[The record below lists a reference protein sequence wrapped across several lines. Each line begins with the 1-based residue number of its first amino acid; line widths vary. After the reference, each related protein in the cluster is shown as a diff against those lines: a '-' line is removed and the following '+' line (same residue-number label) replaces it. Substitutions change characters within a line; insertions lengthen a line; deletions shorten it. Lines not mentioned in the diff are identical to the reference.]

1 MSYITTR
8 KRQLD
13 RAFKD
18 YKNNQRGKA
27 KAKKRL
33 DICQTKYSE
42 ITNRTTVSARNIV
55 VAGMLYFDERKREEL
70 LAEAEQL
77 NYSRETLNRLRIFN
91 SGNWNEDTVDCD
103 TIIAFSAIED
113 YVNNNSPSWKKS
125 PLYSIEMSDE
135 TFSEI
140 IDMMNS
146 NQLADMKYILAL
158 HYPQKTQSTSLLVD
172 TLLSLPSRESQA
184 VFLATLID
192 TVTKSTKENIKESID
207 SL

>member
-33 DICQTKYSE
+33 DICQAKYSE
-42 ITNRTTVSARNIV
+42 ITNRTTVSARNVV

-77 NYSRETLNRLRIFN
+77 SYSRETLNRLRIFN
-91 SGNWNEDTVDCD
+91 SGNWNEDTV
-103 TIIAFSAIED
+103 
-113 YVNNNSPSWKKS
+113 
-125 PLYSIEMSDE
+125 
-135 TFSEI
+135 
-140 IDMMNS
+140 
-146 NQLADMKYILAL
+146 
-158 HYPQKTQSTSLLVD
+158 
-172 TLLSLPSRESQA
+172 
-184 VFLATLID
+184 
-192 TVTKSTKENIKESID
+192 TVTPS
-207 SL
+207 

>member
-77 NYSRETLNRLRIFN
+77 NYSRETL
-91 SGNWNEDTVDCD
+91 
-103 TIIAFSAIED
+103 
-113 YVNNNSPSWKKS
+113 
-125 PLYSIEMSDE
+125 IEMSDE

>member
-103 TIIAFSAIED
+103 TIIVFSAIED

-125 PLYSIEMSDE
+125 PLYSIGMALSEEWDE
-135 TFSEI
+135 
-140 IDMMNS
+140 
-146 NQLADMKYILAL
+146 L
-158 HYPQKTQSTSLLVD
+158 
-172 TLLSLPSRESQA
+172 
-184 VFLATLID
+184 
-192 TVTKSTKENIKESID
+192 
-207 SL
+207 

>member
-1 MSYITTR
+1 M
-8 KRQLD
+8 L
-13 RAFKD
+13 RAACHYVD
-18 YKNNQRGKA
+18 
-27 KAKKRL
+27 KKTAL
-33 DICQTKYSE
+33 
-42 ITNRTTVSARNIV
+42 A
-55 VAGMLYFDERKREEL
+55 LFL
-70 LAEAEQL
+70 LA
-77 NYSRETLNRLRIFN
+77 
-91 SGNWNEDTVDCD
+91 DDCLIPYRKIG
-103 TIIAFSAIED
+103 TG
-113 YVNNNSPSWKKS
+113 
-125 PLYSIEMSDE
+125 IEMSDE

>member
-77 NYSRETLNRLRIFN
+77 NYSRETLMISTATTLAKQQKITTLMKRLIKLMKNFRKLTF
-91 SGNWNEDTVDCD
+91 
-103 TIIAFSAIED
+103 
-113 YVNNNSPSWKKS
+113 VNFFT
-125 PLYSIEMSDE
+125 SISL
-135 TFSEI
+135 TH
-140 IDMMNS
+140 
-146 NQLADMKYILAL
+146 LR
-158 HYPQKTQSTSLLVD
+158 KT
-172 TLLSLPSRESQA
+172 LSL
-184 VFLATLID
+184 
-192 TVTKSTKENIKESID
+192 
-207 SL
+207 

>member
-1 MSYITTR
+1 M
-8 KRQLD
+8 
-13 RAFKD
+13 
-18 YKNNQRGKA
+18 
-27 KAKKRL
+27 
-33 DICQTKYSE
+33 
-42 ITNRTTVSARNIV
+42 IV
-55 VAGMLYFDERKREEL
+55 GEL
-70 LAEAEQL
+70 
-77 NYSRETLNRLRIFN
+77 
-91 SGNWNEDTVDCD
+91 
-103 TIIAFSAIED
+103 
-113 YVNNNSPSWKKS
+113 
-125 PLYSIEMSDE
+125 MSDE

>member
-33 DICQTKYSE
+33 DICQAKYSE
-42 ITNRTTVSARNIV
+42 ITNRTTVSASNVV

-77 NYSRETLNRLRIFN
+77 MLKEIMFTHTSMRQIPIF
-91 SGNWNEDTVDCD
+91 
-103 TIIAFSAIED
+103 F
-113 YVNNNSPSWKKS
+113 KKT
-125 PLYSIEMSDE
+125 PLI
-135 TFSEI
+135 
-140 IDMMNS
+140 
-146 NQLADMKYILAL
+146 
-158 HYPQKTQSTSLLVD
+158 
-172 TLLSLPSRESQA
+172 
-184 VFLATLID
+184 
-192 TVTKSTKENIKESID
+192 
-207 SL
+207 

>member
-1 MSYITTR
+1 M
-8 KRQLD
+8 
-13 RAFKD
+13 
-18 YKNNQRGKA
+18 
-27 KAKKRL
+27 
-33 DICQTKYSE
+33 
-42 ITNRTTVSARNIV
+42 
-55 VAGMLYFDERKREEL
+55 
-70 LAEAEQL
+70 
-77 NYSRETLNRLRIFN
+77 
-91 SGNWNEDTVDCD
+91 DCD